1 MARKKKRT
9 IKIKHTKAS
18 QQKNRSRKSLRKIR
32 PKIRVLGHRKIKILR
47 ERNNPKAFRA
57 PKNAK
62 ELFALP
68 RSIQEQWND
77 VVQVPSQM
85 RATGLSLEKASNQL
99 GVTPATVLR
108 LAGSAFTKNRR
119 GKVKVK
125 RMDHLLRVL
134 LIPSTK
140 GLREVVVRSSREAS
154 KVGEY
159 WNAVEKYLVK
169 QDASSLQNLK
179 SKSFINDQGKR
190 VRLMTNLDELTRQ
203 ASAGVFRFESIY
215 GRTA

>member
-1 MARKKKRT
+1 MAPKRNRT
-9 IKIKHTKAS
+9 IKIKRSKTS
-18 QQKNRSRKSLRKIR
+18 RPKNPSRKSSSKLRSK
-32 PKIRVLGHRKIKILR
+32 KKVLGHRKIKILR
-47 ERNNPKAFRA
+47 KRNNPKAFRA

-85 RATGLSLEKASNQL
+85 RATGFSLEKASNQL
-99 GVTPATVLR
+99 GVRAATVLR

-125 RMDHLLRVL
+125 RVDHLLRVL

-140 GLREVVVRSSREAS
+140 GLREVVVRSSCEAS
-154 KVGEY
+154 KIGEY

-203 ASAGVFRFESIY
+203 ASAGVLRFESIY

>member
-1 MARKKKRT
+1 MAPKRNRT
-9 IKIKHTKAS
+9 IKIKRSKTSRPKTP
-18 QQKNRSRKSLRKIR
+18 SRKSSSKLRSK
-32 PKIRVLGHRKIKILR
+32 KKVLGHRKIKILR
-47 ERNNPKAFRA
+47 KRNNPKAFRA
-57 PKNAK
+57 PKNVK

-85 RATGLSLEKASNQL
+85 RATGFSLEKASNQL

-125 RMDHLLRVL
+125 RVDHLLRVL

-154 KVGEY
+154 KIGEY

-203 ASAGVFRFESIY
+203 ASAGVLRFESIY

>member
-1 MARKKKRT
+1 
-9 IKIKHTKAS
+9 
-18 QQKNRSRKSLRKIR
+18 
-32 PKIRVLGHRKIKILR
+32 
-47 ERNNPKAFRA
+47 
-57 PKNAK
+57 
-62 ELFALP
+62 
-68 RSIQEQWND
+68 
-77 VVQVPSQM
+77 M

-125 RMDHLLRVL
+125 RVDHLLRVL

-190 VRLMTNLDELTRQ
+190 VRLMTNLDEFTRQ
-203 ASAGVFRFESIY
+203 ASAGVLRFESIY